1 VLNPKYREV
10 KMKAVNVEMMLIVEF
25 FTTLTILVAAAGNLA
40 TTLEKAV
47 RTLKRLKKAF
57 QA

>member
-1 VLNPKYREV
+1 
-10 KMKAVNVEMMLIVEF
+10 MKAVNVEMMLIVEF